1 MRTYTQKILKDTEGM
16 LKDLV
21 NSNDDRH
28 LKIQKDRLLDEFAA
42 AVSAFQVVQKKTVD
56 IEKSQYRQARS
67 NNVTI
72 PKPPGSQGNN
82 SNKGSFFM
90 DTFSAPQQSGQMQS
104 QLQED
109 IDLQA
114 LEEQERT
121 IRELEVSSVFIF
133 ENKENNKLITNIKR
147 CLFIGKYCWSK

>member
-1 MRTYTQKILKDTEGM
+1 M
-16 LKDLV
+16 LNDLV

-28 LKIQKDRLLDEFAA
+28 LKIQKDRLLDEFGA
-42 AVSAFQVVQKKTVD
+42 AVSAFRNVQKKTVD
-56 IEKSQYRQARS
+56 IAKSQYRQARS
-67 NNVTI
+67 NNVAI
-72 PKPPGSQGNN
+72 PKPPGSQGSN

-90 DTFSAPQQSGQMQS
+90 DTFSSPQQSGQLQN

-121 IRELEVSSVFIF
+121 IRELEVSFHIKLFVHFLNKFLTINTIFILF
-133 ENKENNKLITNIKR
+133 SGKHRR
-147 CLFIGKYCWSK
+147 C

>member
-1 MRTYTQKILKDTEGM
+1 M
-16 LKDLV
+16 LKELV

-42 AVSAFQVVQKKTVD
+42 AVSAFQAVQKKTVD

-67 NNVTI
+67 QNVAI
-72 PKPPGSQGNN
+72 PKPPGQS
-82 SNKGSFFM
+82 SNKGSFIM
-90 DTFSAPQQSGQMQS
+90 DTFSGPQQSGQMQS

-121 IRELEVSSVFIF
+121 IRELEVSYSH
-133 ENKENNKLITNIKR
+133 
-147 CLFIGKYCWSK
+147 WH

>member
-1 MRTYTQKILKDTEGM
+1 MILLNRHQLRTYTQKLLKDTEGM

-28 LKIQKDRLLDEFAA
+28 LKIQKDRLLDEFASS
-42 AVSAFQVVQKKTVD
+42 VSAFQAVQKKTVD
-56 IEKSQYRQARS
+56 IEKTQYRQARS
-67 NNVTI
+67 QNVAI
-72 PKPPGSQGNN
+72 PKPPGSQSNS

-90 DTFSAPQQSGQMQS
+90 DTFSTSQQGGQMQS

-109 IDLQA
+109 IDLHA

-121 IRELEVSSVFIF
+121 IRELEVSVFS
-133 ENKENNKLITNIKR
+133 
-147 CLFIGKYCWSK
+147 FIVCFTQNTCI